1 MDIDP
6 SGKPFFVAQTE
17 STKRPAFAISVKMPT
32 PNNGTTISTA
42 ASANRYVPMAPPT
55 VQQVVDLLFQSKKPT
70 ERERHATPKPPPP
83 TPLPTTMEPDSTL
96 KTATL
101 GKSERPAIGRRFL
114 QRSFP
119 LFYLVVMMGI
129 LCGYIVCPNPLRF
142 LFHEA
147 RSILPS
153 RKTLKNIIPAF
164 FKTHRRACRIVPHVI
179 LPLHVDGR
187 EPRDT
192 VLANMTLREFLLE
205 PEGFHLALAPAFFG
219 IFAYVGAFTAWDEHM
234 TDMEHIK
241 SVAGASAGAMA
252 AVILAS
258 RIEPTAAAELGNG
271 MTLQKFADPP
281 GFGGVFKGDK
291 FEQIMENFFLS
302 QKPNSS
308 SLMEDSVIPVAVTA
322 FDLKTLQGR
331 ILSRGSMAKAA
342 RASATFPFLFQPFS
356 YQGGILIDG
365 GVTDTLGLHGLA
377 AFHPKTPKRIVNMAV
392 GGGFYSAP
400 HGPKDMPEGV
410 IAKEILSLSILN
422 TPPCGP
428 WAMKNGPRAIEAA
441 RRAML
446 ASMDLPLYYGKEKGH
461 YELHIDA
468 RSFVN

>member
-1 MDIDP
+1 
-6 SGKPFFVAQTE
+6 
-17 STKRPAFAISVKMPT
+17 
-32 PNNGTTISTA
+32 
-42 ASANRYVPMAPPT
+42 
-55 VQQVVDLLFQSKKPT
+55 
-70 ERERHATPKPPPP
+70 
-83 TPLPTTMEPDSTL
+83 
-96 KTATL
+96 
-101 GKSERPAIGRRFL
+101 
-114 QRSFP
+114 
-119 LFYLVVMMGI
+119 
-129 LCGYIVCPNPLRF
+129 
-142 LFHEA
+142 
-147 RSILPS
+147 
-153 RKTLKNIIPAF
+153 
-164 FKTHRRACRIVPHVI
+164 
-179 LPLHVDGR
+179 
-187 EPRDT
+187 
-192 VLANMTLREFLLE
+192 MTLREYLLD

-219 IFAYVGAFTAWDEHM
+219 IYAYVGAFTAWDEHM
-234 TDMEHIK
+234 TDMEHVK
-241 SVAGASAGAMA
+241 SVVGASSGAIA

-258 RIEPTAAAELGNG
+258 RIEPKAAAELGNG

-331 ILSRGSMAKAA
+331 ILSLGSMAKAA

-356 YQGGILIDG
+356 YRGGILIDG
-365 GVTDTLGLHGLA
+365 GITDTLGLHGLA
-377 AFHPKTPKRIVNMAV
+377 AFDPKKPKRIVNMAV

-422 TPPCGP
+422 TPQCGP

-446 ASMDLPLYYGKEKGH
+446 ASMDVPLYYGKEKGH

-468 RSFVN
+468 RSFVDL